1 MKTLKNENNN
11 KKKESLLHSRLSF
24 EDLEAFKDIFKACDI
39 SESDSKSSAAMAV
52 GSGAESVCVLRHD
65 KQAKVNTIE
74 VKETQDI
81 FRKLAKPKFFYDQII
96 Y

>member
-1 MKTLKNENNN
+1 MKIETKLCVIQDF
-11 KKKESLLHSRLSF
+11 LI